1 MWILHNLR
9 VITSD
14 FFEFWEPVGPSGTTK
29 RHLGQKI
36 SCFLISGN
44 HMWHIAKIPKN
55 DKKQKKW
62 KWKIFNFFLKY
73 PSYMHRNVWKHVNW
87 WYFDQIQS
95 YNGSREKF
103 AILNFVGF
111 FLTFLTLFGLN
122 IFLWI
127 EYPSCTQQIILF
139 IKLDFFDIPGTLWSS
154 DQYKISR

>member
-9 VITSD
+9 VLTSD
-14 FFEFWEPVGPSGTTK
+14 FFEFWEPVGPSGTAK
-29 RHLGQKI
+29 SHLGQKI

-55 DKKQKKW
+55 DKNLKKM
-62 KWKIFNFFLKY
+62 KMKNFQFF
-73 PSYMHRNVWKHVNW
+73 PQIPIMWKHVNW
-87 WYFDQIQS
+87 WHFDQIQL

-103 AILNFVGF
+103 VILNFVGF
-111 FLTFLTLFGLN
+111 FMTFLTQFGLN

-127 EYPSCTQQIILF
+127 EHLSSTQQIILF

-154 DQYKISR
+154 DQYKIIR

>member
-14 FFEFWEPVGPSGTTK
+14 FFEFWEPVGPSGTAK
-29 RHLGQKI
+29 SHLGQKI

-55 DKKQKKW
+55 DKKPKKW

-73 PSYMHRNVWKHVNW
+73 SSYMHRNVWKHVNW
-87 WYFDQIQS
+87 WHFDQIQS

-103 AILNFVGF
+103 VIFYFFAIFSNIEIFWLNGSIAQW
-111 FLTFLTLFGLN
+111 LN
-122 IFLWI
+122 VLKNIDWKVRLNTD
-127 EYPSCTQQIILF
+127 Y
-139 IKLDFFDIPGTLWSS
+139 
-154 DQYKISR
+154 

>member
-1 MWILHNLR
+1 MELPKAIWAKKSAVFSYLVIICDILPK
-9 VITSD
+9 SQKM
-14 FFEFWEPVGPSGTTK
+14 TK
-29 RHLGQKI
+29 SK
-36 SCFLISGN
+36 
-44 HMWHIAKIPKN
+44 
-55 DKKQKKW
+55 KKW

-103 AILNFVGF
+103 VILNFVGF
-111 FLTFLTLFGLN
+111 FLTFLTQFGLN

-154 DQYKISR
+154 DQYKIIR

>member
-9 VITSD
+9 VMTLD
-14 FFEFWEPVGPSGTTK
+14 FFEFWEPVGPSGTAK
-29 RHLGQKI
+29 SHLGQKI

-103 AILNFVGF
+103 VIFHFFAIFSNIEIFWLNGSIAQW
-111 FLTFLTLFGLN
+111 LN
-122 IFLWI
+122 VLKNIDWKVRLNTD
-127 EYPSCTQQIILF
+127 Y
-139 IKLDFFDIPGTLWSS
+139 
-154 DQYKISR
+154 